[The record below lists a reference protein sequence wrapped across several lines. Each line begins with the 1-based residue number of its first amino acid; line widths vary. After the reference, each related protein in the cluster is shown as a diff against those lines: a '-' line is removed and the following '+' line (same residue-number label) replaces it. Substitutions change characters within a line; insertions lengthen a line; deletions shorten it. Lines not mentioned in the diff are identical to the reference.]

1 MKLILKKMKKLK
13 KIGTAVFVCSLS
25 LKYPKR
31 KIINVTGKIMDQ
43 SQIKY
48 LGRKGFGYD
57 PIFIPNNQ
65 KKTFG
70 QFSKKK
76 R

>member
-1 MKLILKKMKKLK
+1 MKSKKDRS
-13 KIGTAVFVCSLS
+13 AVFVCSLS

-31 KIINVTGKIMDQ
+31 KIINVTGKING
-43 SQIKY
+43 SISKKI

-65 KKTFG
+65 KKHLANFLN
-70 QFSKKK
+70 SE